1 MKKLIKQLLRENL
14 DEKIQFFDTVDDEVG
29 WDKTNIV
36 ITNEED
42 VPVGYAVVDFKM
54 DSEDYITN
62 SYEDPDAEYVDPDMG
77 RHFPHGNAAKLNHI
91 EIYEKFRG
99 DDVKRYGSQLMNAI
113 LQRCKEKNVKTI
125 FLNATPVGP
134 EPRATIEDLLK
145 FYRRFGFE
153 VIKIAGAHDMV
164 SQLKEIKKEGN

>member
-14 DEKIQFFDTVDDEVG
+14 EEGIEFFDTKDDEIG

-42 VPVGYAVVDFKM
+42 EPVGYAVVDFKM
-54 DSEDYITN
+54 DSDEYVTN

-77 RHFPHGNAAKLNHI
+77 RHFPHGNAAKVNHI
-91 EIYEKFRG
+91 EIYQKFRG
-99 DDVKRYGSQLMNAI
+99 DKVKRYGSQLMNAI
-113 LQRCKEKNVKTI
+113 LQRCKEKNIKTI

-134 EPRATIEDLLK
+134 EPRPTIEDLLRY
-145 FYRRFGFE
+145 YRRFGFE

-164 SQLKEIKKEGN
+164 SQLKEIKKEA

>member
-1 MKKLIKQLLRENL
+1 MKKLIKKLLRENL
-14 DEKIQFFDTVDDEVG
+14 EEGIKFFDTVDTEVG

-77 RHFPHGNAAKLNHI
+77 RHFPYGNAAKLNHI

-99 DDVKRYGSQLMNAI
+99 DKVKRYGSQLMNAI
-113 LQRCKEKNVKTI
+113 LQRCKEKNIKTI

-134 EPRATIEDLLK
+134 EPRPTIEDLLRY
-145 FYRRFGFE
+145 YRRFGFE

-164 SQLKEIKKEGN
+164 SQLKEIKKEA

>member
-1 MKKLIKQLLRENL
+1 MKELIKKLLRESL
-14 DEKIQFFDTVDDEVG
+14 DEEIKFFDVVDDEVG

-36 ITNEED
+36 ITNEEGKY
-42 VPVGYAVVDFKM
+42 VGYAVVDFNM
-54 DSEDYITN
+54 DSDEYVTS

-91 EIYEKFRG
+91 EISQDFRG
-99 DDVKRYGSQLMNAI
+99 DRVNRYGSQLMNAI
-113 LQRCKEKNVKTI
+113 LKRCKEKGVKTI

-134 EPRATIEDLLK
+134 EPRITIEDLLK

>member
-1 MKKLIKQLLRENL
+1 MKKLIKKLLRENL
-14 DEKIQFFDTVDDEVG
+14 EEDIKFFDVVDDEVG

-42 VPVGYAVVDFKM
+42 EPVGYAVLNFKM
-54 DSEDYITN
+54 DSDDYVTS

-91 EIYEKFRG
+91 EIYHGFRG
-99 DDVKRYGSQLMNAI
+99 DKVKRYGSQLMNAI
-113 LQRCKEKNVKTI
+113 LQHCKEKNVKTI

-164 SQLKEIKKEGN
+164 SQLKEIKKEA

>member
-1 MKKLIKQLLRENL
+1 MKKLIKRLLRENL
-14 DEKIQFFDTVDDEVG
+14 DEDIKFFDTVDDEVG

-54 DSEDYITN
+54 DSEDYVTS

-77 RHFPHGNAAKLNHI
+77 RHFPHGNAAKVNHI

-99 DDVKRYGSQLMNAI
+99 DNVKRYGSQLMNAI
-113 LQRCKEKNVKTI
+113 LQRCKEKNIKTI

-134 EPRATIEDLLK
+134 EPRPTIEDLLRY
-145 FYRRFGFE
+145 YRRFGFE

-164 SQLKEIKKEGN
+164 SQLKEIKKEA

>member
-1 MKKLIKQLLRENL
+1 MKKLIKKLLRENL
-14 DEKIQFFDTVDDEVG
+14 DEKVEFFDAVDAKVG

-42 VPVGYAVVDFKM
+42 KPVGYAVVDFLM
-54 DSEDYITN
+54 DSDEYVTN
-62 SYEDPDAEYVDPDMG
+62 SYEDPDAEYVDPDLG
-77 RHFPHGNAAKLNHI
+77 RHFPHGNVAKLNHI
-91 EIYEKFRG
+91 EIYQDFRG
-99 DDVKRYGSQLMNAI
+99 DKVNRYGSQLMNAI
-113 LQRCKEKNVKTI
+113 LQRCKEKGIKTI

-134 EPRATIEDLLK
+134 EPRITIEDLLK

-164 SQLKEIKKEGN
+164 SQLKETKKEV

>member
-14 DEKIQFFDTVDDEVG
+14 DEKIEFFDTVDDEVG

-77 RHFPHGNAAKLNHI
+77 RHFPHGNAAKVNHI

-99 DDVKRYGSQLMNAI
+99 DNVKRYGSQLMNAI
-113 LQRCKEKNVKTI
+113 LQRCKEKDIKTI

-134 EPRATIEDLLK
+134 EPRPTIEDLLRY
-145 FYRRFGFE
+145 YRRFGFE

-164 SQLKEIKKEGN
+164 SQLKEIKKEA

>member
-1 MKKLIKQLLRENL
+1 MKKLIKRLLRENL
-14 DEKIQFFDTVDDEVG
+14 DEKIEFFDTVDDKVG

-54 DSEDYITN
+54 DSDEYVTS
-62 SYEDPDAEYVDPDMG
+62 SYEDPDAEYVDPDLG

-91 EIYEKFRG
+91 EIYQDFRS
-99 DDVKRYGSQLMNAI
+99 DKVKRYGSQLMNAI

-134 EPRATIEDLLK
+134 EPRPTIEDLLRY
-145 FYRRFGFE
+145 YRRFGFE

-164 SQLKEIKKEGN
+164 SQIKEIKKEA

>member
-14 DEKIQFFDTVDDEVG
+14 DEKIEFFDTVDDKVG

-54 DSEDYITN
+54 NSEDYVTS

-77 RHFPHGNAAKLNHI
+77 RHFPHGNAAKVNHI

-99 DDVKRYGSQLMNAI
+99 DNVKRYGSQLMNAI
-113 LQRCKEKNVKTI
+113 LQRCKEKDIKTI

-134 EPRATIEDLLK
+134 EPRPTIEDLLRY
-145 FYRRFGFE
+145 YRRFGFE

-164 SQLKEIKKEGN
+164 SQIKEIKKEA

>member
-1 MKKLIKQLLRENL
+1 MKKLIKKLLRENL
-14 DEKIQFFDTVDDEVG
+14 DEDINFFDVVDDEVG

-42 VPVGYAVVDFKM
+42 KPVGYAVVNFKM
-54 DSEDYITN
+54 DSDEYVTS
-62 SYEDPDAEYVDPDMG
+62 SYEDPDAEYVDPDLG

-91 EIYEKFRG
+91 EIYQGFRG
-99 DDVKRYGSQLMNAI
+99 DKVKRYGSQLMNAI

-134 EPRATIEDLLK
+134 EPRPTIEDLLRY
-145 FYRRFGFE
+145 YRRFGFE

>member
-54 DSEDYITN
+54 DSEDYVTS

-91 EIYEKFRG
+91 EIYQDFRG
-99 DDVKRYGSQLMNAI
+99 DKVKRYGSQLMNAI
-113 LQRCKEKNVKTI
+113 LQRCKEKNIKTI

-134 EPRATIEDLLK
+134 EPRPTIEDLLRY
-145 FYRRFGFE
+145 YRRFGFE

-164 SQLKEIKKEGN
+164 SQLKEIKKEA

>member
-14 DEKIQFFDTVDDEVG
+14 EEEIKFFDVKDDETG
-29 WDKTNIV
+29 WDSTNIV

-42 VPVGYAVVDFKM
+42 EAVGYAVVNFKM
-54 DSEDYITN
+54 DSDDYVTS

-91 EIYEKFRG
+91 EIYEKYRG
-99 DDVKRYGSQLMNAI
+99 DNVKRYGSQLMNAI
-113 LQRCKEKNVKTI
+113 LQRCKEKNIKTI

-134 EPRATIEDLLK
+134 EPRPTIEDLLRY
-145 FYRRFGFE
+145 YRRFGFE

-164 SQLKEIKKEGN
+164 SQIKEIKKEGN